1 MATAVKDRLLIVPE
15 NLVRQLR
22 LDPEIFANLT
32 ANAYVGDTVFTV
44 DDVEGA
50 KVGEAIFL
58 DGVVYTIEAIDRL
71 NKTLTIDK
79 PLTTNYPVDFLLEW
93 HQDYHL
99 LVIYFE
105 AAKENIDNFLKGQTF
120 EGQDIPVA
128 IETMALRYTAY
139 YYQSN
144 VLGIGRISEKGLG
157 GTTYTEPDLKEIF
170 RFKNITGY

>member
-1 MATAVKDRLLIVPE
+1 MATAVRDRLKVVPE

-22 LDPEIFANLT
+22 LDPEIFTTLT
-32 ANAYVGDTVFTV
+32 AIANEGDTVFTV

-58 DGVVYTIEAIDRL
+58 DGVAYIIKKIDRV

-79 PLTTNYPVDFLLEW
+79 PLSTNYPVDFVLEW

-99 LVIYFE
+99 LLIYFE

-120 EGQDIPVA
+120 EGEAIPVA

-170 RFKNITGY
+170 RHKNITGY